1 MSESTWK
8 GALAEFKVTTR
19 AIELGIP
26 VLKPVLEGLRYDL
39 VFDLGERLLRVQCKW
54 ASRKKGVLIV
64 NTRTCRHTPN
74 GYVRSR
80 YDASEVDA
88 IAAYAPDTDRCY
100 LMPIADVGG
109 RTVVHLRVERAANNQ
124 EVAIKYAADYELGAI
139 AQLGER
145 WHGMPEVEGSSPSSS
160 TSEGPP

>member
-8 GALAEFKVTTR
+8 GALAELKITTR

-26 VLKPVLEGLRYDL
+26 VLKPVIEGLRYDL
-39 VFDLGERLLRVQCKW
+39 VFDLGPRLMRVQCEW
-54 ASRKKGVLIV
+54 ASRKKGVLVV
-64 NTRTCRHTPN
+64 NTRTCRHTPS

-80 YDASEVDA
+80 YDPSEVDA
-88 IAAYAPDTDRCY
+88 IAAYWPDTGRCY
-100 LMPIADVGG
+100 LMPMEDVGG
-109 RTVVHLRVERAANNQ
+109 RWVVHLRLQRAANNQ
-124 EVAIKYAADYELGAI
+124 EVAIKYAAEYELGAI

-160 TSEGPP
+160 TSEGSP